1 LDKWVDIVF
10 GKKQLPKNPIEA
22 AKSCNIF
29 AKYTY
34 EQNINLEEKLKK
46 YKDRC
51 NGNELEEKKLCA
63 KLQNKINM
71 IYNFG
76 VCPIQILTETNS
88 YEGNPNLKTNI
99 MLNWTKEGNYIY
111 FTKIKNNYYLSIKE
125 FQNNKDIIPIRNI
138 NIYEYQAKKE
148 KYVFSSEYFED
159 DIPKIFMNN
168 NSYSV
173 PLYKINYSISHI
185 VFIDEFQ
192 NKQIFILTCR
202 FLGNIFRVQN
212 SEKIIMVSCE
222 DFVTSIIARNSKEND
237 TIFYTGL
244 KNGKLTEWKIQIIQK
259 LNEKK
264 QKYEF
269 SSFLIKEKKHIYAHK
284 SAITAIEINNSK
296 QIIATSGEDKFIRIR
311 KLYDFEILT
320 SIDLTYSFGNSVIS
334 ENTNIFPSL
343 IKISD
348 LNCIYVLLYDYKSN
362 ITRIRGYTLNG
373 LFFAQTDVQNLIY
386 TNISFNKNWN
396 IIAGV
401 YNYNA
406 VILLNSFNLK
416 VLYQRRFLEENKT
429 NKHLTIKWLEYV
441 PTSKEFIILYD
452 DECQIMTLKDEEQKI
467 FDY

>member
-1 LDKWVDIVF
+1 
-10 GKKQLPKNPIEA
+10 
-22 AKSCNIF
+22 
-29 AKYTY
+29 
-34 EQNINLEEKLKK
+34 
-46 YKDRC
+46 
-51 NGNELEEKKLCA
+51 
-63 KLQNKINM
+63 M
-71 IYNFG
+71 
-76 VCPIQILTETNS
+76 
-88 YEGNPNLKTNI
+88 
-99 MLNWTKEGNYIY
+99 NWTKKGNYIY
-111 FTKIKNNYYLSIKE
+111 FTKINNIHYLSIKE
-125 FQNNKDIIPIRNI
+125 FQNKDILPIRNI
-138 NIYEYQAKKE
+138 NIYEYKGEKE

-159 DIPKIFMNN
+159 DIPKIYMKN
-168 NSYSV
+168 NSYSI
-173 PLYKINYSISHI
+173 PLYKINYSISHLI
-185 VFIDEFQ
+185 FIDELQ

-202 FLGNIFRVQN
+202 FLGNIFKVQN
-212 SEKIIMVSCE
+212 SEKTIMVSCE

-244 KNGKLTEWKIQIIQK
+244 KNGKLTEWKIKILLK

-269 SSFLIKEKKHIYAHK
+269 SSFLIKEKKHVYAHK
-284 SAITAIEINNSK
+284 SSITAIEISNSK

-320 SIDLTYSFGNSVIS
+320 SIDLTYSFGNSIIS
-334 ENTNIFPSL
+334 ENKNIFPSL

-362 ITRIRGYTLNG
+362 ITKIRGYTLNG
-373 LFFAQTDVQNLIY
+373 LFFAQTDIQSLIF

-416 VLYQRRFLEENKT
+416 VQYQKRFLEENKT
-429 NKHLTIKWLEYV
+429 NKHLDIRWLEYI
-441 PTSKEFIILYD
+441 PSSKEFIILYN
-452 DECQIMTLKDEEQKI
+452 DECQIMTLKDEEQKL